1 MAVDTL
7 KSTSVT
13 NLDASP
19 IVNNSSGQ
27 GAPGFLRSINDH
39 AVATVAASVGS
50 TYRLCRIPTN
60 AVVKRVL
67 LRNAAQGA
75 TGAIDID
82 VAHSDSTTD
91 GTPAALQGL
100 IPQIAAADN
109 KLFGAAQAI
118 TAASAPVTDITFA
131 GTYTTT
137 LENVPLWNVLTT
149 LGVTSF
155 TADPG
160 GFFDIV
166 CKATAVL
173 ANGGDI
179 SIEVQYV
186 VDG

>member
-7 KSTSVT
+7 KSTSIS

-19 IVNNSSGQ
+19 IVPNSSGQ
-27 GAPGFLRSINDH
+27 GGPAMVRMINDH

-67 LRNAAQGA
+67 LTNAAQGA
-75 TGAIDID
+75 TGAIDIS

-109 KLFGAAQAI
+109 KLFGAAVAI
-118 TAASAPVTDITFA
+118 TAAQKNQDQTFA
-131 GTYTTT
+131 NSYTTA
-137 LENVPLWNVLTT
+137 LQNVPLWNVLTT

-179 SIEVQYV
+179 SIEVDYAT
-186 VDG
+186 DG